1 MSTAH
6 AGRQTRSKKG
16 AVSATYG
23 TRAKPRGSDR
33 RRTPTPSPSTSADPV
48 ETTVARLT
56 PSGVPAWKLAQ
67 AQLLRGRLA
76 ELKDEFGLLTSEDIA
91 QLAGGSLRN
100 PSSLATRWARQ
111 GKIIAIKAGVGNLY
125 PGFQFDLIT
134 GSPLPVMADLV
145 AVWGTTD
152 PVGLALWCVS
162 PNEWLSGA
170 RPVDLLTRDPTGVHA
185 AATRAREP

>member
-6 AGRQTRSKKG
+6 AGRQTRIKRS
-16 AVSATYG
+16 AVSVAYD
-23 TRAKPRGSDR
+23 TRAKPRAGGK
-33 RRTPTPSPSTSADPV
+33 RRTFTPSPGTSADPV
-48 ETTVARLT
+48 EATVARLT

-91 QLAGGSLRN
+91 QLAGGSLKN
-100 PSSLATRWARQ
+100 PSSLATGWARR
-111 GKIIAIKAGVGNLY
+111 GKIVAIKAGVGNLY
-125 PGFQFDLIT
+125 PGFQFDLVT

-170 RPVDLLTRDPTGVHA
+170 RPVDLLTRDPAGVHA
-185 AATRAREP
+185 AATRAVEA